1 MARRTMTLLGPDVLL
16 VAMGGTRPNNAVL
29 VVECAGCLDAGRLE
43 RAVDRLQ
50 PIAPFM
56 ASRLERPFP
65 WGRLRWTVAGGT
77 ERPPVTHRRL
87 AKDEAVEDV
96 IDGVLNEVV
105 DPRHAPPLR
114 WHRLEGHDGG
124 TSWLVLAW
132 VHPLM
137 DPRGAELLIGML
149 DAVDRGGEGATWA
162 AERPIVP
169 PDDPRPWRARGA
181 LARAALASLQSLGR
195 ERPLSFANDGSAG
208 GRVHHRRRLVR
219 SRVRQ
224 LPQTLAV
231 VGRTVARAVESRGL
245 PPAPFVVPISVDRRR
260 KGEPGPVFGN
270 FLSFHFARFMPDQTS
285 DPAATAA
292 ALRRDMAEAV
302 RTNFVEGLWAGM
314 NFIRYYPPRH
324 LLRPLGGREPA
335 SFHCA
340 DTGDVRPPL
349 ASLLGVPVGS
359 AYHAPCVHPHPGL
372 GLFFTRVGDLES
384 IVAVWV
390 DGVMTPEEIDRL
402 LDGVHAGIDAA
413 PAA

>member
-1 MARRTMTLLGPDVLL
+1 MTLLGPDVLL

-29 VVECAGCLDAGRLE
+29 VIECDGRLDAARLE
-43 RAVDRLQ
+43 RAVAGLQ

-65 WGRLRWTVAGGT
+65 WGRLRWAAD
-77 ERPPVTHRRL
+77 EAARPPVTERRL
-87 AKDEAVEDV
+87 RADETIEEA
-96 IDGVLNEVV
+96 IDALLNEVV
-105 DPRHAPPLR
+105 DPRRAPPLR
-114 WHRLEGHDGG
+114 WHVLARPDGAR
-124 TSWLVLAW
+124 SWLALAW

-137 DPRGAELLIGML
+137 DPRGAELLVAML
-149 DAVDRGGEGATWA
+149 DAVDSGGEGVAWA

-169 PDDPRPWRARGA
+169 PEDARPWRERGA
-181 LARAALASLQSLGR
+181 LARAAMGTLQALAR
-195 ERPLSFANDGSAG
+195 ERAFSLSTNNGAA
-208 GRVHHRRRLVR
+208 GRVRHRRRLVH
-219 SRVRQ
+219 SRARQ
-224 LPQTLAV
+224 LPQTLAL
-231 VGRTVARAVESRGL
+231 VGRAVSGAAATRGV
-245 PPAPFVVPISVDRRR
+245 PPAEPFVVPISVDRRR

-270 FLSFHFARFMPDQTS
+270 FVSFHFARFLTTPAD

-324 LLRPLGGREPA
+324 LLRPLGGREIA

-349 ASLLGVPVGS
+349 ATLLGAPVRS

-390 DGVMTPEEIDRL
+390 EGVVGPDEIERL
-402 LDGVHAGIDAA
+402 LDGIHAGIGAA